1 MSSAAMSKNGCQS
14 RFGRIRRLVAAQNTD
29 QRMFALISQGKC
41 RWSEVTW
48 LSGQALAKSIGY
60 QVPSLR
66 SASQELKSQP
76 KKALI
81 VSVMSSSTERSSSPR
96 KSVSSR

>member
-1 MSSAAMSKNGCQS
+1 M
-14 RFGRIRRLVAAQNTD
+14 FLRIALSVAAQNTD
-29 QRMFALISQGKC
+29 QRMLALISQGKWKC
-41 RWSEVTW
+41 SDVTW
-48 LSGQALAKSIGY
+48 LSGQALAKSIGN

-81 VSVMSSSTERSSSPR
+81 VSVMSSRTPRSSASR
-96 KSVSSR
+96 KSWSSW